1 MADGLVAADSG
12 GAAVLYTVPAPTT
25 TIPIAP
31 PAPPA
36 VTHQPLPLT
45 GAPVTIE
52 LIGSFG
58 LLVAGALTALSARL
72 RLSRAERGR
81 AGR

>member
-1 MADGLVAADSG
+1 MVEGLAAADSG
-12 GAAVLYTVPAPTT
+12 GAVVVYTVPAPTT

-31 PAPPA
+31 PAPLPA

-45 GAPVTIE
+45 GAPITVE

-58 LLVAGALTALSARL
+58 LLLAGALTALSARV
-72 RLSRAERGR
+72 RLVRAERR
-81 AGR
+81 A

>member
-1 MADGLVAADSG
+1 V
-12 GAAVLYTVPAPTT
+12 VLYTVPVPTT

-31 PAPPA
+31 PAPSPA

-45 GAPVTIE
+45 GAPITVE

-58 LLVAGALTALSARL
+58 LLVAGALTALSARV
-72 RLSRAERGR
+72 RLVRAERNR
-81 AGR
+81 AG